1 MGAQISSEKYF
12 SSKFGK
18 IKNVLHSSFR
28 SRATK
33 QSDSKLERLPAEILL
48 KIMRFLIVSDVSIAF
63 TCPRMY
69 VMFKDVFPRPISLCN
84 AGVTPHIDH
93 LDALKVKKLHS
104 KLIKYAP
111 MLRIYKPK
119 DYIYRVVTR
128 VCKPSRYD
136 MELGFLFRYE
146 HYGRFLR
153 RPYYDNEEN
162 YRDLKDKYLN
172 YELFAHCWAETME
185 GVFTYPYPHNKGRV
199 IYEMEMKQEIHRLL
213 DSMDDAT
220 PKQYILRE
228 FFMKEFLAI
237 GTYIEVKDLV
247 IANLSLIY
255 FSQWREMSDF

>member
-1 MGAQISSEKYF
+1 MYSILRLNHELQ
-12 SSKFGK
+12 
-18 IKNVLHSSFR
+18 NN
-28 SRATK
+28 
-33 QSDSKLERLPAEILL
+33 RLPVEILL
-48 KIMRFLIVSDVSIAF
+48 KIMRSLNVSDVSIAF
-63 TCPRMY
+63 ICPRMY
-69 VMFKDVFPRPISLCN
+69 AMFKDVFARPISLCN
-84 AGVTPHIDH
+84 TGVTPHIDH
-93 LDALKVKKLHS
+93 LDALRIKKLHS

-128 VCKPSRYD
+128 VCKPAKYD
-136 MELGFLFRYE
+136 MELGLLFRYE

-162 YRDLKDKYLN
+162 CRDLKDKYLN
-172 YELFAHCWAETME
+172 YELFSHCWAEIME
-185 GVFTYPYPHNKGRV
+185 GVFTYPYPHNKGRA

-220 PKQYILRE
+220 PKQYVLRE

-237 GTYIEVKDLV
+237 GTSVEVKDLV
-247 IANLSLIY
+247 LANLSLIH